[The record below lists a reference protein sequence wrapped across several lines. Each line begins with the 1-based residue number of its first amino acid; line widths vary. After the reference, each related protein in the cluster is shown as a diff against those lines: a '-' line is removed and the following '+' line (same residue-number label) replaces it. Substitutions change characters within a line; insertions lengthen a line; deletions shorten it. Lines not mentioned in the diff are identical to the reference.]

1 LPRTACIWGWKYEM
15 PKEYPEALINLIDAL
30 HDYIQSVKSNGADL
44 LQDGEITREEY
55 DEGIANMKPYFDV
68 LKELEEQD
76 IDPWLRGL
84 IEDKL

>member
-1 LPRTACIWGWKYEM
+1 MTALEKWLADM
-15 PKEYPEALINLIDAL
+15 PKEYPEALIDLIDAL
-30 HDYIQSVKSNGADL
+30 HAYIRSVQTNGTDL

-55 DEGIANMKPYFDV
+55 DEGIANMKPYFDI

-84 IEDKL
+84 IEEPKL